1 MNELRWALL
10 VLGAVFLAGL
20 ALWEW
25 RRPRQDAGST
35 AAPDNQPSSQP
46 TIASSPVVSPASVSL
61 AGAPP
66 DRLRRV
72 EPSMGEFAGD
82 VGSPPEMPMELPTI
96 HAEPTM
102 KVQVLMESAV
112 DMPSA
117 ARFGADAP
125 AAVAIR
131 WPPTSAKRVV
141 TLRVAGRAG
150 AMLPGRALRTALLAV
165 GMQHGPQEIFHL
177 VSDDGEVLAS
187 AANLVRPGSFDPLAM
202 DAQEFRGVSLFC
214 VLPGPLAGSAMVEG
228 LVSLAR
234 DLADRLGAV
243 VQDDLGL
250 PLSAERLTQL
260 RRSVQEEPAD
270 SGRRLR
276 RDRCGIPDRATAQAD
291 RPPQLSLSRARLA
304 RGERRDLRR
313 PAAGVARA

>member
-1 MNELRWALL
+1 MTELRWALL
-10 VLGAVFLAGL
+10 ILGAVFLAGL

-25 RRPRQDAGST
+25 RRPRQDARGT
-35 AAPDNQPSSQP
+35 AAPDHQPSAPSVSLPPSVP
-46 TIASSPVVSPASVSL
+46 TTSVPASV
-61 AGAPP
+61 PH
-66 DRLRRV
+66 DRQRR
-72 EPSMGEFAGD
+72 EPSMGEFAD
-82 VGSPPEMPMELPTI
+82 DFGSPPEMPMELPTI

-117 ARFGADAP
+117 ARFESSGAP

-150 AMLPGRALRTALLAV
+150 AMLAGRALRTALLAT

-187 AANLVRPGSFDPLAM
+187 AANLVRPGSFDTLAM
-202 DAQEFRGVSLFC
+202 DAQEFRGISLFC
-214 VLPGPLAGSAMVEG
+214 VLPGPLSGSAMVEG

-243 VQDDLGL
+243 LQDDLGL

-260 RRSVQEEPAD
+260 RRSVQEEPQD
-270 SGRRLR
+270 SG
-276 RDRCGIPDRATAQAD
+276 DEAAT
-291 RPPQLSLSRARLA
+291 
-304 RGERRDLRR
+304 
-313 PAAGVARA
+313 

>member
-10 VLGAVFLAGL
+10 ILGAVFLAGL

-25 RRPRQDAGST
+25 RRPRQDARGT
-35 AAPDNQPSSQP
+35 AAPDNQPSAP
-46 TIASSPVVSPASVSL
+46 PASTTSTSMPS
-61 AGAPP
+61 AGAPH
-66 DRLRRV
+66 DRLRR
-72 EPSMGEFAGD
+72 SSRAWANSRMTS
-82 VGSPPEMPMELPTI
+82 GSPPEMPMELPTI

-112 DMPSA
+112 DTPSA
-117 ARFGADAP
+117 ARFGSDAP

-150 AMLPGRALRTALLAV
+150 AMLPGRALRTALEAT

-202 DAQEFRGVSLFC
+202 DAQEFRGISLFC

-270 SGRRLR
+270 S
-276 RDRCGIPDRATAQAD
+276 RDEAAT
-291 RPPQLSLSRARLA
+291 
-304 RGERRDLRR
+304 
-313 PAAGVARA
+313 

>member
-1 MNELRWALL
+1 MPELRWALL
-10 VLGAVFLAGL
+10 ILGAVFLVGL

-25 RRPRQDAGST
+25 RRPRQAARGT
-35 AAPDNQPSSQP
+35 AAPDNQPS
-46 TIASSPVVSPASVSL
+46 APASMHSTSL
-61 AGAPP
+61 PSGSSQSTGVHSAGVQAGSAPH
-66 DRLRRV
+66 DRLRR
-72 EPSMGEFAGD
+72 EPSMDEFLDD

-117 ARFGADAP
+117 ARFGAGVAS
-125 AAVAIR
+125 AVAIR
-131 WPPTSAKRVV
+131 WPPTTAKRVV

-150 AMLPGRALRTALLAV
+150 TMLQGRALRTALEAT
-165 GMQHGPQEIFHL
+165 GMQHGPQEIYHL

-187 AANLVRPGSFDPLAM
+187 AANLVRPGSFDPLGM

-243 VQDDLGL
+243 VQDDVGL

-270 SGRRLR
+270 S
-276 RDRCGIPDRATAQAD
+276 
-291 RPPQLSLSRARLA
+291 
-304 RGERRDLRR
+304 RGE
-313 PAAGVARA
+313 AAP

>member
-1 MNELRWALL
+1 MSQLRWALL
-10 VLGAVFLAGL
+10 ILGAVFLVGL

-25 RRPRQDAGST
+25 RRPRQDARGT
-35 AAPDNQPSSQP
+35 AAPDNQPSA
-46 TIASSPVVSPASVSL
+46 ASAGTHATSL
-61 AGAPP
+61 PSGSMQSAGVQAGSAPH
-66 DRLRRV
+66 DRLRR
-72 EPSMGEFAGD
+72 EPSMDEFLDD

-117 ARFGADAP
+117 ARFGSSVA

-150 AMLPGRALRTALLAV
+150 AMLQGRALRTALEAT
-165 GMQHGPQEIFHL
+165 GMQHGPQEIYHL
-177 VSDDGEVLAS
+177 VSVDGEVLAS
-187 AANLVRPGSFDPLAM
+187 AANLVRPGSFDPLGM
-202 DAQEFRGVSLFC
+202 DAQEFRGISLFC

-243 VQDDLGL
+243 VQDDVGL

-270 SGRRLR
+270 SS
-276 RDRCGIPDRATAQAD
+276 DEAT
-291 RPPQLSLSRARLA
+291 P
-304 RGERRDLRR
+304 
-313 PAAGVARA
+313 

>member
-1 MNELRWALL
+1 MPAALQ
-10 VLGAVFLAGL
+10 
-20 ALWEW
+20 
-25 RRPRQDAGST
+25 PRT
-35 AAPDNQPSSQP
+35 
-46 TIASSPVVSPASVSL
+46 TSPVLAACIDQRHQPVLSPASVPLDS
-61 AGAPP
+61 APH
-66 DRLRRV
+66 DRLRR
-72 EPSMGEFAGD
+72 EPSMDEFLDD

-117 ARFGADAP
+117 ARFGAGVAT
-125 AAVAIR
+125 AVAIR

-150 AMLPGRALRTALLAV
+150 TMLQGRALRTALEAA
-165 GMQHGPQEIFHL
+165 GMQHGPQEIYHL

-270 SGRRLR
+270 S
-276 RDRCGIPDRATAQAD
+276 RD
-291 RPPQLSLSRARLA
+291 
-304 RGERRDLRR
+304 E
-313 PAAGVARA
+313 AAP

>member
-25 RRPRQDAGST
+25 RRPRQDARGT
-35 AAPDNQPSSQP
+35 AAPDNQPSAPSITMP
-46 TIASSPVVSPASVSL
+46 AVSALSASTPSS
-61 AGAPP
+61 GAPH
-66 DRLRRV
+66 DRQRR
-72 EPSMGEFAGD
+72 EPSLDEFMDD

-117 ARFGADAP
+117 ARFGSDALP
-125 AAVAIR
+125 AIAIR

-150 AMLPGRALRTALLAV
+150 AMLSGRALRTALESC
-165 GMQHGPQEIFHL
+165 GMQHGPQEIYHL
-177 VSDDGEVLAS
+177 VNADGDVLVS
-187 AANLVRPGSFDPLAM
+187 AANLVRPGSFDPLGM
-202 DAQEFRGVSLFC
+202 DAQEFRGVSVFC
-214 VLPGPLAGSAMVEG
+214 VLPGPQPGSAMLEG
-228 LVSLAR
+228 LVRLAR

-250 PLSAERLTQL
+250 QLSAERLTQL

-270 SGRRLR
+270 SG
-276 RDRCGIPDRATAQAD
+276 DE
-291 RPPQLSLSRARLA
+291 AREGLH
-304 RGERRDLRR
+304 R
-313 PAAGVARA
+313 

>member
-1 MNELRWALL
+1 MAELRWALL
-10 VLGAVFLAGL
+10 ILGAVFLAGL

-25 RRPRQDAGST
+25 RRPRQDARGT
-35 AAPDNQPSSQP
+35 AAPDNQPSALQ
-46 TIASSPVVSPASVSL
+46 PASMPAAST
-61 AGAPP
+61 PH
-66 DRLRRV
+66 DRLRR
-72 EPSMGEFAGD
+72 EPSIGEFADD
-82 VGSPPEMPMELPTI
+82 VGSPAEMPMELPTI

-117 ARFGADAP
+117 ARFGSDAP

-131 WPPTSAKRVV
+131 WPPTGAKRVV

-150 AMLPGRALRTALLAV
+150 AMLSGRALRTALLAA

-214 VLPGPLAGSAMVEG
+214 VLPGPLSGYAMVEG

-243 VQDDLGL
+243 VQDDVGVT
-250 PLSAERLTQL
+250 LSAERLTQL

-270 SGRRLR
+270 SG
-276 RDRCGIPDRATAQAD
+276 
-291 RPPQLSLSRARLA
+291 
-304 RGERRDLRR
+304 E
-313 PAAGVARA
+313 AAP

>member
-1 MNELRWALL
+1 MSELRWALL

-25 RRPRQDAGST
+25 RRPRHDARGT
-35 AAPDNQPSSQP
+35 AAPDNQPSAPSVTLP
-46 TIASSPVVSPASVSL
+46 AASAPSAST
-61 AGAPP
+61 PR
-66 DRLRRV
+66 DRLRR
-72 EPSMGEFAGD
+72 EPSMGEFMDD

-102 KVQVLMESAV
+102 QVQVLMESAV

-117 ARFGADAP
+117 ARFGSDP
-125 AAVAIR
+125 LPAVAIR
-131 WPPTSAKRVV
+131 WPPTTAKRVV

-150 AMLPGRALRTALLAV
+150 AMLSGRALRTALEST
-165 GMQHGPQEIFHL
+165 GMQLGPQEIFHL
-177 VSDDGEVLAS
+177 VNPEGDVLVS

-202 DAQEFRGVSLFC
+202 DAHEFRGVSVFC
-214 VLPGPLAGSAMVEG
+214 VLPGPQPGSAMLEG
-228 LVSLAR
+228 VVKLSR

-270 SGRRLR
+270 SG
-276 RDRCGIPDRATAQAD
+276 DEAST
-291 RPPQLSLSRARLA
+291 
-304 RGERRDLRR
+304 
-313 PAAGVARA
+313 

>member
-1 MNELRWALL
+1 MTELRWALL
-10 VLGAVFLAGL
+10 ILGVVFLAGL

-25 RRPRQDAGST
+25 RRPRQDARGT
-35 AAPDNQPSSQP
+35 AAPDHQPSAPSVSLPPSVP
-46 TIASSPVVSPASVSL
+46 TTSVPASV
-61 AGAPP
+61 PH
-66 DRLRRV
+66 DRQRR
-72 EPSMGEFAGD
+72 EPSMGEFAD
-82 VGSPPEMPMELPTI
+82 DFGSPPEMPMELPTI

-112 DMPSA
+112 DTPSA
-117 ARFGADAP
+117 ARFESSGAP

-150 AMLPGRALRTALLAV
+150 VMLPGRSLRTALMATGL
-165 GMQHGPQEIFHL
+165 QHGPQEIFHL

-202 DAQEFRGVSLFC
+202 DAQEFRGISLFC
-214 VLPGPLAGSAMVEG
+214 VLPGPLTGSAMVEG

-260 RRSVQEEPAD
+260 RRSVQEEPQD
-270 SGRRLR
+270 
-276 RDRCGIPDRATAQAD
+276 RDEAAT
-291 RPPQLSLSRARLA
+291 
-304 RGERRDLRR
+304 
-313 PAAGVARA
+313 

>member
-1 MNELRWALL
+1 MPELRWALL
-10 VLGAVFLAGL
+10 ILGAVFLAGL

-25 RRPRQDAGST
+25 RRPRQDAGGS
-35 AAPDNQPSSQP
+35 AASDNVPSYPS
-46 TIASSPVVSPASVSL
+46 ASSTSASVPAVLPASVP
-61 AGAPP
+61 ARAPP
-66 DRLRRV
+66 DRLRR
-72 EPSMGEFAGD
+72 EPSMGEFAD
-82 VGSPPEMPMELPTI
+82 DFGSPPEMPMELPTI

-117 ARFGADAP
+117 ARYGSDVP

-141 TLRVAGRAG
+141 TLRVAGRGG
-150 AMLPGRALRTALLAV
+150 ATLPGRALRTALEST

-187 AANLVRPGSFDPLAM
+187 AANLVRPGSFDSLGM
-202 DAQEFRGVSLFC
+202 DAQDFRGVSVFC

-270 SGRRLR
+270 RG
-276 RDRCGIPDRATAQAD
+276 DE
-291 RPPQLSLSRARLA
+291 AREGLH
-304 RGERRDLRR
+304 R
-313 PAAGVARA
+313 

>member
-1 MNELRWALL
+1 MAELRWALL
-10 VLGAVFLAGL
+10 ILGAVFLAGL

-25 RRPRQDAGST
+25 RRPRQDARGT
-35 AAPDNQPSSQP
+35 AAPDNQPSVPYS
-46 TIASSPVVSPASVSL
+46 
-61 AGAPP
+61 GAPP
-66 DRLRRV
+66 DRQRR
-72 EPSMGEFAGD
+72 EPSMGAFAGD

-117 ARFGADAP
+117 ARFGTDVP

-150 AMLPGRALRTALLAV
+150 AMLPGRALRTALEAT

-187 AANLVRPGSFDPLAM
+187 AANLVRPGSFEPLAM

-270 SGRRLR
+270 R
-276 RDRCGIPDRATAQAD
+276 RDEAAT
-291 RPPQLSLSRARLA
+291 
-304 RGERRDLRR
+304 
-313 PAAGVARA
+313 